1 MKQRR
6 LNADRL
12 CLSEN
17 QVDAS
22 NVRRN
27 YPLTELHII
36 IIVSS
41 TRVIATTATCYHY
54 IASTITTYYIYACT
68 CLMSTVLFRSNVQH
82 CNNSF
87 VLICHSG
94 QR

>member
-22 NVRRN
+22 NVQRN

-36 IIVSS
+36 IILLSS
-41 TRVIATTATCYHY
+41 TRVIEVIATTATCYHY

-68 CLMSTVLFRSNVQH
+68 CLMSTVLFRSNV
-82 CNNSF
+82 
-87 VLICHSG
+87 
-94 QR
+94 